1 MAKKIAFNEEMTK
14 GILKGIKDTVDAV
27 ASTLGPCGRTVLIE
41 ETQGS
46 PTITKDGVTVAKS
59 IEFEDK
65 LANLGARLIKDIAV
79 KADQSSGD
87 GTTTSSLMAL
97 ALIEEGLKSSS
108 VGVNPIGIRSGMEKA
123 VEDVV
128 AKLRERAVAITT
140 KDQITQVASISANN
154 DLTIGSL
161 IADAMEAIGTDGVIT
176 TTESKTTETHVEYV
190 EGMQFDKGYISPYMV
205 TDRDTMSFNVEDA
218 YVLVCDKT
226 ISSSDDIV
234 AILSELKGR
243 PLLIIAGDVNSEALT
258 TLVYNQARGSI
269 NVCAVKCPSFGED
282 RQARLEDIAILT
294 GADFIN
300 GDMGLMLRDATL
312 DNLGKAKSI
321 IVTKDTTT
329 IVDGMGDPEMIE
341 ARVKELK
348 SNLGQITNEF
358 QMEKVKERIAKLS
371 AGIAVINVGAT
382 DETSLKEKKF
392 RIEDSVSATRAAI
405 EEGVVAGGG
414 TAFCQIAKELS
425 VERTDLNPAEKI
437 GYDIVIRAL
446 DKPIK
451 QIAEN
456 AGVSG
461 DLICDKCKSAS
472 NGIGYNAL
480 TRNWVDMVAD
490 GIIDPVKVEINAIR
504 NAASIASLLLTSS
517 AAVTVVPKDPAP
529 TIVAAG
535 GPGMMM

>member
-1 MAKKIAFNEEMTK
+1 MAKKIAFNEEMTQ
-14 GILKGIKDTVDAV
+14 GIMKGIKDTVDAV

-41 ETQGS
+41 ENHGS

-65 LANLGARLIKDIAV
+65 LANLGARLIKDIAA
-79 KADQSSGD
+79 KSDQSSGD

-97 ALIEEGLKSSS
+97 ALLEEGLKSSA
-108 VGVNPIGIRSGMEKA
+108 VGVNPIGIRSGIEKA
-123 VEDVV
+123 VDDVI
-128 AKLRERAVAITT
+128 AKLRERAVDITT
-140 KDQITQVASISANN
+140 KEQITQVAAISANN
-154 DLTIGSL
+154 DMAIGSL
-161 IADAMEAIGTDGVIT
+161 IADAMEAIGTDGIIT
-176 TTESKTTETHVEYV
+176 TTESKTTETYVDYV

-205 TDRDTMSFNVEDA
+205 SDRDTMSVKMEDA
-218 YVLVCDKT
+218 FILVCDKT
-226 ISSSDDIV
+226 ISSFDDIMTIV
-234 AILSELKGR
+234 SELKGR
-243 PLLIIAGDVNSEALT
+243 PLLIVAGDVNSEALT
-258 TLVYNQARGSI
+258 TLVYNQVRGSI

-294 GADFIN
+294 GADYIN
-300 GDMGLMLRDATL
+300 ADMGLLLRDATL
-312 DNLGKAKSI
+312 DNLGKAKSV
-321 IVTKDTTT
+321 IVTKDSTT
-329 IVDGMGDPEMIE
+329 IVDGGGDPEMIE

-348 SNLGQITNEF
+348 SNLGQITSEF
-358 QMEKVKERIAKLS
+358 QREKVQERIAKIS

-392 RIEDSVSATRAAI
+392 RIEDSISATRAAI
-405 EEGVVAGGG
+405 AEGVVAGGG

-425 VERTDLNPAEKI
+425 GSREDLTPAEAI
-437 GYDIVIRAL
+437 GYDIVVRAL

-461 DLICDKCKSAS
+461 DIICDTCKNAS

-480 TRNWVDMVAD
+480 TRSWVDMVED
-490 GIIDPVKVEINAIR
+490 GIIDPVKVEINAIT

-517 AAVTVVPKDPAP
+517 AAITVVPQDPAP
-529 TIVAAG
+529 AFVAAG
-535 GPGMMM
+535 NPGMMM

>member
-1 MAKKIAFNEEMTK
+1 MAKKIAFNEEMTQ
-14 GILKGIKDTVDAV
+14 GIMKGIKDTVDAV

-41 ETQGS
+41 ENHGS

-65 LANLGARLIKDIAV
+65 LANLGARLIKDIAA
-79 KADQSSGD
+79 KSDQSSGD

-97 ALIEEGLKSSS
+97 ALLEEGLKSSA
-108 VGVNPIGIRSGMEKA
+108 VGVNPIGIRSGIEKA
-123 VEDVV
+123 VDDVI
-128 AKLRERAVAITT
+128 AKLRERAVDITT
-140 KDQITQVASISANN
+140 KEQITQVAAISANN
-154 DLTIGSL
+154 DMAIGSL
-161 IADAMEAIGTDGVIT
+161 IADAMEAIGTDGIIT
-176 TTESKTTETHVEYV
+176 TTESKTTETYVDYV

-205 TDRDTMSFNVEDA
+205 SDRDTMSVKMEDA
-218 YVLVCDKT
+218 FILVCDKT
-226 ISSSDDIV
+226 ISSFDDIMTIV
-234 AILSELKGR
+234 SELKGR

-258 TLVYNQARGSI
+258 TLVYNQVRGSI

-294 GADFIN
+294 GADYIN
-300 GDMGLMLRDATL
+300 ADMGLLLRDATL
-312 DNLGKAKSI
+312 DNLGKAKSV
-321 IVTKDTTT
+321 IVTKDSTT
-329 IVDGMGDPEMIE
+329 IVDGGGDPEMIE

-348 SNLGQITNEF
+348 SNLGQITSEF
-358 QMEKVKERIAKLS
+358 QREKVQERIAKIS

-392 RIEDSVSATRAAI
+392 RIEDSISATRAAI
-405 EEGVVAGGG
+405 AEGVVAGGG

-425 VERTDLNPAEKI
+425 GSREDLTPAEVI
-437 GYDIVIRAL
+437 GYDIVVRAL

-461 DLICDKCKSAS
+461 DIICDKCKNAS

-480 TRNWVDMVAD
+480 TRSWVDMVED
-490 GIIDPVKVEINAIR
+490 GIIDPVKVEINAIT

-517 AAVTVVPKDPAP
+517 AAITVVPQDPAP
-529 TIVAAG
+529 AFVAAG
-535 GPGMMM
+535 NPGMMM